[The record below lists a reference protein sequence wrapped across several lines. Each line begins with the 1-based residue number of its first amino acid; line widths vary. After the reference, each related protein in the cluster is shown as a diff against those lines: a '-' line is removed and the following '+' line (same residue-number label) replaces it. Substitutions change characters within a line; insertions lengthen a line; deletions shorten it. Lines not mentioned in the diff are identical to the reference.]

1 MVRIMALAA
10 LLLITLFVQAQD
22 SYIVD
27 GVVGDSIT
35 KKPVEFVLVAIKQ
48 KASDQ
53 VLTTSTTDARGV
65 FEIKNLAGGEY
76 ELIFSLVGYTTRRMA
91 LQIQGNQHLGN
102 VPMSVV
108 SQALGEAVVTAQ
120 KAIITR
126 NSEKTVF
133 RVAESPTSQTGN
145 AEDVLRNMPG
155 VSVDQKG
162 NISIVGKQGV
172 KILVDGKPNAMAEN
186 NLAAFLKSIPANA
199 IEAIEL
205 ITNPSAKYDAEGNAG
220 IINIKLKKGRADGLN
235 ANISAAYGILNRY
248 SGTAAINYRKNKL
261 NVFADFSVNY
271 VGLNNRYIESRKIG
285 VNDTVTYYDLDSKST
300 EQRIN
305 STLKTGFDY
314 TINDKT
320 SFTYTLSG
328 DYSKNR
334 WYSKS
339 VSENRDVYRRLLNT
353 YQSVDDERGNNG
365 SVSNDISLTHK
376 FDTTGNELSASVIY
390 SYVLGNNKAPLVS
403 SAYDSAGNYS
413 EVNSLLRRTDSRNNI
428 HNVIAQLDYVY
439 PFKKWAGHKIE
450 TGVKD
455 EATVNANV
463 FDAYRTIAG
472 AEHHDTL
479 LSNGFK
485 YTENISAAYLIYN
498 GGYKERL
505 TWSAGLRA
513 EHTYIRSTNNT
524 TNRNYISFFPSAS
537 LDANF
542 KEIHSVGIRYSR
554 RIQRPEFRQ
563 INNTVAYIDQFSTW
577 QGNPYLQP
585 SFSHILSVNYS
596 AMVKQHM
603 FILEAV
609 GNWQTGGFIES
620 SRVDSNRIT
629 RGGSINGADSKT
641 LAINFYF
648 RLQLTKWWDVQMNH
662 SYSYN
667 VYSFKQGINLAPI
680 SGHQYSLW
688 ASTSFKFWKNASL
701 EINGWF
707 NSRGVQSQGLIYPVG
722 MLNASIRKSF
732 FKDKFTVSIAGNN
745 LLNTMKWHWT
755 VNNTNLQTDGSWQSL
770 SRHVTITLSYL
781 FGSKQGLKRNDK
793 GENERL
799 GGGGGKGH

>member
-1 MVRIMALAA
+1 MVKLLALAA
-10 LLLITLFVQAQD
+10 LLIITFFARAQD
-22 SYIVD
+22 FYTVD

-35 KKPVEFVLVAIKQ
+35 QKPVEFVLVAVKQ
-48 KASDQ
+48 KASEQ
-53 VLTTSTTDARGV
+53 VLTTSTTDAKGA
-65 FEIKNLAGGEY
+65 FEIKNLAAGEY
-76 ELIFSLVGYTTRRMA
+76 ELIFSLVGYTTKRVA
-91 LQIQGNQHLGN
+91 LQVQGDKHLGN

-120 KAIITR
+120 KAVITR

-133 RVAESPTSQTGN
+133 HVAESPTSQTGN

-220 IINIKLKKGRADGLN
+220 IVNIKLKKGRADGLN

-248 SGTAAINYRKNKL
+248 SGTGAINYRKDKI

-271 VGLNNRYIESRKIG
+271 VGMNNRYIESRKIG
-285 VNDTVTYYDLDSKST
+285 VNDTVTYYDLNSKSKENRT
-300 EQRIN
+300 N
-305 STLKTGFDY
+305 ATLKTGFDY

-328 DYSKNR
+328 DYSVNR
-334 WYSKS
+334 WFSR
-339 VSENRDVYRRLLNT
+339 SESYNRNLYRQLINSYIST
-353 YQSVDDERGNNG
+353 DDERGKNG
-365 SVSNDISLTHK
+365 SISNELSLSHK
-376 FDTTGNELSASVIY
+376 FDTTGNEISAAVIY
-390 SYVLGNNKAPLVS
+390 SYVQGQNNAPLIS
-403 SAYDSAGNYS
+403 NAYDSAGNYS

-439 PFKKWAGHKIE
+439 PFKKLEGHKIE
-450 TGVKD
+450 AGVKD
-455 EATVNANV
+455 EATLNENA
-463 FDAYRTIAG
+463 FDAYRTVAG
-472 AEHHDTL
+472 VENHDSL
-479 LSNGFK
+479 LSNNFK
-485 YTENISAAYLIYN
+485 YIENISAVYGIYN
-498 GGYKERL
+498 GGYKQLL

-537 LDANF
+537 LEANF
-542 KEIHSVGIRYSR
+542 KEMHSIGIRYSR

-563 INNTVAYIDQFSTW
+563 INNTVAYIDQYSTW

-585 SFSHILSVNYS
+585 SFSHILSLSYS

-603 FILEAV
+603 FVVEAV

-629 RGGSINGADSKT
+629 RGGNINGADSKT
-641 LAINFYF
+641 IAINFYF
-648 RLQLTKWWDVQMNH
+648 RLQLTKWWDLQMNH

-667 VYSFKQGINLAPI
+667 AYSYKQGINLAPI
-680 SGHQYSLW
+680 NGSQYSLW

-707 NSRGVQSQGLIYPVG
+707 NSKGVQSQGLIYPVG
-722 MLNASIRKSF
+722 MLNASLRKSF

-755 VNNTNLQTDGSWQSL
+755 VNNNNLQTDGSWQSL

-781 FGSKQGLKRNDK
+781 FGNKQSLKREDK
-793 GENERL
+793 GGNERL
-799 GGGGGKGH
+799 GGGGKGR